1 MSTAA
6 PIQMHEQLL
15 KIPTAPSRH
24 SHTPT
29 PYSPWQEGHLP
40 TVVGCEYRLHILCG
54 LELCTPRLNGL
65 LLASLAAGVL
75 AESLGCR
82 QGAQLGALIPP
93 PSTNTAKH
101 ILYVRMRTLA

>member
-6 PIQMHEQLL
+6 PIQMQEQLL

-29 PYSPWQEGHLP
+29 PYSPWKEGHFP
-40 TVVGCEYRLHILCG
+40 VVVGCKYSLHVLCG
-54 LELCTPRLNGL
+54 LELRAPGLNGL

-75 AESLGCR
+75 AEGLGCR
-82 QGAQLGALIPP
+82 QGAQLGALISP
-93 PSTNTAKH
+93 PSTNKAKH
-101 ILYVRMRTLA
+101 MRI